1 MAIISEKIEGK
12 LIQVEIKSTNIKLAT
27 YNTETGLL
35 TIVFT
40 NGSIYEYEGV
50 SWELFTKFRMSDSQG
65 AFLNAN
71 IKNKHTHKKVNG

>member
-12 LIQVEIKSTNIKLAT
+12 LIHVDVKSSNIKSAT
-27 YNTETGLL
+27 YNTETSLL
-35 TIVFT
+35 TIVFN

-50 SWELFTKFRMSDSQG
+50 PWELFTKFRMADSQG

-71 IKNKHTHKKVNG
+71 IKNKYSFKKFN